1 MLHITD
7 HKQKRIKWKNNTKCG
22 GMVRKNKKISI
33 NVRGTVYETFE
44 ETLQRFPH
52 TLLGDPTLRI
62 SHYDVQR
69 NSLYFDNTCEAFDA
83 ILFYYQSNGCLV
95 RPPWVPMEKFEFECL
110 FFKLGENAIKSMKER
125 EGYDTQKKVTVKNE
139 RKTCRRKLWNFLEKP
154 ESSLMSRL
162 YTFLSLMMVFFSI
175 TLDCFETT
183 LPVLPSD
190 YDIMQDNWEKTKLSL
205 NTFFAAEFIIRF
217 SACPY
222 RRKFCKAFLNIVDFF
237 AIFPSFLTYFLDR
250 ENTRSIMFV
259 RVLRTLRV
267 LRLIRLSKSFQTL
280 SVVLHILVKS
290 LADLLTLIFCMLISC
305 TIFGSIIYYAE
316 HFSESPDQRTSQIS
330 SIPEGMYFAMQTVV
344 SIGYGDI
351 VPSSFAG
358 KITTAMTAIVGALT
372 MTVPLLSLGGK
383 YFATYT
389 KTFDVNLSADLINTP
404 GPNVQNEEAKK
415 RELNKTTNDLKD
427 I

>member
-1 MLHITD
+1 
-7 HKQKRIKWKNNTKCG
+7 
-22 GMVRKNKKISI
+22 MVQKNKKIAI

-44 ETLQRFPH
+44 ETLQRFPS
-52 TLLGDPTLRI
+52 TLLGDPALRLDYFDI
-62 SHYDVQR
+62 SR
-69 NSLYFDNTCEAFDA
+69 KSLYFDSPREAFDA

-95 RPPWVPMEKFEFECL
+95 RPPWIPMECFEMECL
-110 FFKLGENAIKSMKER
+110 FFQLGENAIKSMKER
-125 EGYDTQKKVTVKNE
+125 EGYDTQKKVDLELE
-139 RKTCRRKLWNFLEKP
+139 RLTFQKRFWNFLEKP
-154 ESSLMSRL
+154 ESSLVSRI
-162 YTFLSLMMVFFSI
+162 YTFISLLLVFFSV

-183 LPVLPSD
+183 LPVLPTD
-190 YDIMQDNWEKTKLSL
+190 YNLLDDNWEKTKLSL
-205 NTFFAAEFIIRF
+205 NIFFAVEFLFRIL
-217 SACPY
+217 AAPD
-222 RRKFCKAFLNIVDFF
+222 RKRFCKGALNIVDFF
-237 AIFPSFLTYFLDR
+237 AIYPSFLIYLLER
-250 ENTRSIMFV
+250 ENARSIMFV

-316 HFSESPDQRTSQIS
+316 HFSEKPGDRVSQIS

-351 VPSSFAG
+351 VPISLAG

-389 KTFDVNLSADLINTP
+389 KTFDVNLSADLISTP
-404 GPNVQNEEAKK
+404 SPNVHNQEENAS
-415 RELNKTTNDLKD
+415 LKE
-427 I
+427 